1 MTIEELIKLLENK
14 QVAEVREEVLKLN
27 SVNISEFLTELN
39 LKDAFL
45 VYRMLPKDLA
55 IDVFSY
61 LDPDDQENLIKRFND
76 VELTELIEELY
87 FDDVI
92 DLIEEMPALIVKRIL
107 ENSSKENRK
116 LINQFLK
123 YEEDSAGS
131 LMTIEY
137 VSLKEHMTVK
147 EAMNHIKA
155 VGRDKQ
161 TIYTC
166 YLTDAQKKLKGL
178 VSLRTLIL
186 AEENELVKDIASYE
200 DLVTVYTGDDQE
212 QIADKFKKYDLITM
226 PVIDYEE
233 RLTGIITIDDIVDVI
248 EEETTEDIHMM
259 AAINPMDESYT
270 DTDVFEMAKK
280 RIPWLAILM
289 ISASLTSAIISRYQ
303 GALATMTVLS
313 SFIPLLTGTS
323 GNAGAQTSTL
333 VIRALSL
340 GEIKLKDVL
349 KVVWKEMRVGFLVGA
364 CLAVINF
371 FRLYYLEIALV
382 NEPEKFKISVLVS
395 VTLMFTIVMSKTVGG
410 LLPIAV
416 KSVKLDPALMA
427 NPLITTLIDVLSLI
441 VYFNLIGSIFGI

>member
-1 MTIEELIKLLENK
+1 MTREELIKLLENK

-55 IDVFSY
+55 VDVFSY
-61 LDPDDQENLIKRFND
+61 LDSEDQENLIKKFND
-76 VELTELIEELY
+76 VELSELIEELY

-147 EAMNHIKA
+147 EAMSHIKA
-155 VGRDKQ
+155 VGKDKQ

-166 YLTDAQKKLKGL
+166 YLTDTQKKLKGL

-186 AEENELVKDIASYE
+186 AEETELLKDIASYE
-200 DLVTVYTGDDQE
+200 DLITVYTGDDQE

-233 RLTGIITIDDIVDVI
+233 RLTVIITIDDIVDVI

-259 AAINPMDESYT
+259 AAVNPMDESYT
-270 DTDVFEMAKK
+270 DTDVIEMAKK

-303 GALATMTVLS
+303 DALATMTVLS

-340 GEIKLKDVL
+340 GEIKLKDLL
-349 KVVWKEMRVGFLVGA
+349 KVVWKEMRVGFLVGF
-364 CLAVINF
+364 CLALINF

-395 VTLMFTIVMSKTVGG
+395 LTLMFTIVMSKTVGG

-441 VYFNLIGSIFGI
+441 VYFNLIGTIFGI

>member
-186 AEENELVKDIASYE
+186 AEENV
-200 DLVTVYTGDDQE
+200 
-212 QIADKFKKYDLITM
+212 
-226 PVIDYEE
+226 
-233 RLTGIITIDDIVDVI
+233 
-248 EEETTEDIHMM
+248 
-259 AAINPMDESYT
+259 
-270 DTDVFEMAKK
+270 
-280 RIPWLAILM
+280 
-289 ISASLTSAIISRYQ
+289 
-303 GALATMTVLS
+303 
-313 SFIPLLTGTS
+313 
-323 GNAGAQTSTL
+323 
-333 VIRALSL
+333 
-340 GEIKLKDVL
+340 
-349 KVVWKEMRVGFLVGA
+349 
-364 CLAVINF
+364 
-371 FRLYYLEIALV
+371 
-382 NEPEKFKISVLVS
+382 
-395 VTLMFTIVMSKTVGG
+395 
-410 LLPIAV
+410 
-416 KSVKLDPALMA
+416 
-427 NPLITTLIDVLSLI
+427 
-441 VYFNLIGSIFGI
+441 